1 MDFIND
7 VWTKAV
13 ELVDE
18 ALDTVKVDQAGGVEK
33 LDKLTEILERLMWS
47 RKNMERKDD

>member
-1 MDFIND
+1 MDFIKD

-18 ALDTVKVDQAGGVEK
+18 ELDTVKTGQTGSIEK
-33 LDKLTEILERLMWS
+33 LDKLTEILDRLIWS
-47 RKNMERKDD
+47 RKNMEKKDD